1 MSTRREAVREE
12 LSQWPRDRRARD
24 SHAGRRATLRDVR
37 ERRRVRRLRTGNTP
51 EKLAEDARRARR
63 GTPARYR
70 SSAVPAL
77 KAAVAMWLWRGPLR

>member
-1 MSTRREAVREE
+1 MSTQGKAVREE
-12 LSQWPRDRRARD
+12 LPQWPRDRNARH
-24 SHAGRRATLRDVR
+24 SHAGRRANLRDVR
-37 ERRRVRRLRTGNTP
+37 ERRRVGNPRTGNTP

-63 GTPARYR
+63 GTPPRYR